1 MKIYTYLLCLFLFS
15 FTDLPK
21 FGEPLHNST
30 IPIGRE
36 AILSCVVDNLQT
48 YKVRAFPR
56 YIFFFYLLDKTL
68 FFYLDTRSWMFL
80 VVCQIIYETRKKAQQ
95 IEIRHVKNGVATNE
109 INSKLHVHLTLNS
122 FSKNRRN
129 SAYNYRA
136 KKADENSDVKQK
148 RALFRIRITGK
159 PILGN
164 RIRKASL

>member
-56 YIFFFYLLDKTL
+56 YIFFFL
-68 FFYLDTRSWMFL
+68 FVGQNFVF
-80 VVCQIIYETRKKAQQ
+80 
-95 IEIRHVKNGVATNE
+95 
-109 INSKLHVHLTLNS
+109 
-122 FSKNRRN
+122 
-129 SAYNYRA
+129 
-136 KKADENSDVKQK
+136 
-148 RALFRIRITGK
+148 LFRHK
-159 PILGN
+159 VLDVSSCMSN
-164 RIRKASL
+164 YL